1 MASNTDKLRKSYSF
15 LQKSLGGS
23 IGDSDSSLTLNN
35 YTNIPTGT
43 AVDFIIDRIDANGN
57 RTNNK
62 RELVTGVC
70 TGSAITGLVRGLHG
84 TTAQAHDGGAIVEF
98 VASGAAWNDLIDAY
112 LEEHN
117 QDGTHDNT
125 KVVMTSGAQT
135 IAGVKTFSSI
145 PVLPASSIDTPEL
158 ADGAAESE
166 KNGVTV
172 GFYATTTANIG
183 SSADITSYTEVADY
197 GSNFASGVFTAPVA
211 GFYQFNG
218 NINVQNASTN
228 HRIHLELLHN
238 GTRVGYAMGLGVANT
253 HDPSANI
260 SMCLPLAAND
270 TVKLG
275 AFADTTYALATGS
288 SFSGYLVGLV

>member
-35 YTNIPTGT
+35 YTNIPTDT

-57 RTNNK
+57 RTNDK

-98 VASGAAWNDLIDAY
+98 VASGASWNDLIDAF

-125 KVVMTSGAQT
+125 KIVKTSGAQT
-135 IAGVKTFSSI
+135 IAGVKTFS
-145 PVLPASSIDTPEL
+145 DTPVVPNGSWDTDTFAQGAVTPEKL
-158 ADGAAESE
+158 ALGAASNFVGTSQSTTSTAYVALATAQEIT
-166 KNGVTV
+166 VTV
-172 GFYATTTANIG
+172 GPSGQLLVGINCSTGNSG
-183 SSADITSYTEVADY
+183 ADLQSRM
-197 GSNFASGVFTAPVA
+197 SFALSG
-211 GFYQFNG
+211 
-218 NINVQNASTN
+218 
-228 HRIHLELLHN
+228 
-238 GTRVGYAMGLGVANT
+238 ANT
-253 HDPSANI
+253 
-260 SMCLPLAAND
+260 LAASNANAAHFQAYQNNAFQQVSKVQLLTGLNPGST
-270 TVKLG
+270 TV
-275 AFADTTYALATGS
+275 AARFNVTGGTGE
-288 SFSGYLVGLV
+288 FSNRTIWAIPL